1 MPYRLAIASDH
12 GGLELKSALLT
23 YLKERQYDITDLGT
37 NNTDSVDYTEYAHLL
52 SDYVLS
58 HKKTLGILICG
69 TGIGMSLAANRHS
82 GIRAALCTD
91 TYMARMAREHND
103 ANVLCMGGRV
113 TGIGLAEHIV
123 DMFLKTEFVGGRHL
137 RRINQLDPAEQ

>member
-1 MPYRLAIASDH
+1 MKPRVVIASDH
-12 GGLELKSALLT
+12 GGVELKVVVKA
-23 YLKERQYDITDLGT
+23 YLSERGYEVTDLGT
-37 NNTDSVDYTEYAHLL
+37 DTQTSVDYTAYAHPLA
-52 SDYVLS
+52 DYVLS
-58 HKKTLGILICG
+58 NENTLGILICG

-113 TGIGLAEHIV
+113 TGPGLAEHIV
-123 DMFLKTEFVGGRHL
+123 DMFVTAQFIGGRHL
-137 RRINQLDPAEQ
+137 KRINQLDPPNK

>member
-1 MPYRLAIASDH
+1 MPYRLVIASDH
-12 GGLELKSALLT
+12 GGFELKFAMIN
-23 YLKERQYDITDLGT
+23 YLKQQQYDIVDLGT
-37 NNTDSVDYTEYAHLL
+37 NSSESVDYTEYAHLL
-52 SDYVLS
+52 SQYVLS
-58 HKKTLGILICG
+58 HENTLGILICG

-113 TGIGLAEHIV
+113 TGPGLAEHIV
-123 DMFLKTEFVGGRHL
+123 DTFLNTEFVGGRHL
-137 RRINQLDPAEQ
+137 RRINQLDPTVK

>member
-1 MPYRLAIASDH
+1 MSRRIVIANDH
-12 GGLELKSALLT
+12 GGLELKISIAAFLT
-23 YLKERQYDITDLGT
+23 QRGVEVVDLGT
-37 NNTDSVDYTEYAHLL
+37 NDSQSVDYTDYAHTLA
-52 SDYVLS
+52 DDVLS
-58 HKKTLGILICG
+58 HDNTLGILICG

-113 TGIGLAEHIV
+113 TGPGLAEHIV
-123 DMFLKTEFVGGRHL
+123 DTFLSGQFKGGRHL
-137 RRINQLDPAEQ
+137 KRINQLDPPAK

>member
-1 MPYRLAIASDH
+1 MPYRIAIASDH
-12 GGLELKSALLT
+12 GGLELKSAILA
-23 YLKERQYDITDLGT
+23 YLHKQYDDIVDLGT
-37 NNTDSVDYTEYAHLL
+37 HSTESVDYTEFAHKL
-52 SDYVLS
+52 SRYVLAN
-58 HKKTLGILICG
+58 HNTLGILICG

-103 ANVLCMGGRV
+103 ANILCMGGRV
-113 TGIGLAEHIV
+113 TGSGLAEHIV

-137 RRINQLDPAEQ
+137 RRINQLDPASQ